1 MRIVHAHISMI
12 NREFIEFSDTT
23 LERFG
28 FARRS
33 SSKAG
38 DNTSTTDSDLSQ
50 APLLES
56 YQFVSSLP
64 VSLQSVSSQP
74 VSFQPK
80 RRWYNV
86 KWGERCEWL

>member
-1 MRIVHAHISMI
+1 MRIAHVHISMI
-12 NREFIEFSDTT
+12 NHEFIEFSDMT
-23 LERFG
+23 LKHFG

-33 SSKAG
+33 SSKAC

-50 APLLES
+50 VPLLES
-56 YQFVSSLP
+56 YQLVSSLP

-86 KWGERCEWL
+86 K